1 MKNVVIDL
9 SILGQQKRTGL
20 HRYSA
25 CVTRELI
32 RRGKYNYS
40 YIMAPEVTLRELRG
54 TKKIPVSILNNHTIE
69 AQKEL
74 AFWTREAKGDL
85 LMTTYFPA
93 PERKTFKTILTIHD
107 LIPLKLPELY
117 KGFQPYDFCEAL
129 RKNAP
134 YADAII
140 AVSHSA
146 KRDIMELF
154 GIPASKI
161 FVITEAADNA
171 FKPIRSSGRKDPL
184 WPTFQKKYNLQTPYI
199 LSLCTFSLHKNL
211 SRTLEAFARVK
222 NDKKNK
228 FASGLKLVLAGMAGS
243 AEQMLSKALKE
254 HPFAADI
261 IHTGYLEDKFLP
273 TVYAHAEAFVA
284 PSLYEGFGL
293 PMLEAMQSGVTVVTA
308 NNSSIPEV
316 CGEAAFYCQ
325 ATNVESIAE
334 AISRA
339 LTQEDERREK
349 IALGLERAK
358 LFSWKKTAEQ
368 VEAVIDKLL

>member
-1 MKNVVIDL
+1 
-9 SILGQQKRTGL
+9 
-20 HRYSA
+20 
-25 CVTRELI
+25 
-32 RRGKYNYS
+32 
-40 YIMAPEVTLRELRG
+40 
-54 TKKIPVSILNNHTIE
+54 
-69 AQKEL
+69 
-74 AFWTREAKGDL
+74 
-85 LMTTYFPA
+85 
-93 PERKTFKTILTIHD
+93 
-107 LIPLKLPELY
+107 
-117 KGFQPYDFCEAL
+117 
-129 RKNAP
+129 
-134 YADAII
+134 
-140 AVSHSA
+140 
-146 KRDIMELF
+146 
-154 GIPASKI
+154 
-161 FVITEAADNA
+161 
-171 FKPIRSSGRKDPL
+171 
-184 WPTFQKKYNLQTPYI
+184 
-199 LSLCTFSLHKNL
+199 
-211 SRTLEAFARVK
+211 
-222 NDKKNK
+222 
-228 FASGLKLVLAGMAGS
+228 
-243 AEQMLSKALKE
+243 MLSKALKE

-368 VEAVIDKLL
+368 VEAVIDKLIGG